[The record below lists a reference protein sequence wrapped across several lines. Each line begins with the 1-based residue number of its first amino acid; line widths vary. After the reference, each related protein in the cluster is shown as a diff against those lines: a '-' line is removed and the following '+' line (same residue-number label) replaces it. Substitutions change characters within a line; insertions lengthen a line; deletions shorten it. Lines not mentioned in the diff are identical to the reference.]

1 MASWSESSRKAGNVT
16 FTACNLNGKP
26 FHLMIDDAK
35 IPFDASCYQGD
46 GTETRLTLCLSGAD
60 EGLRKN
66 LAAMEESI
74 GATSS
79 CIKDDMI
86 RCKISTDKLRCYD
99 ANKARIE
106 TPKSMRG
113 WSVRAQ
119 LHIRGKWATRQ
130 GCGLSVEATDLQF
143 IKEASEPAC
152 PFA

>member
-1 MASWSESSRKAGNVT
+1 MATWADTSRKAGNVA

-26 FHLMIDDAK
+26 FHLMLDNVRV
-35 IPFDASCYQGD
+35 PFEPSCYQGD
-46 GTETRLTLCLSGAD
+46 GTETRLAICFSGAD
-60 EGLRKN
+60 EEIRTQI
-66 LAAMEESI
+66 AAMEESI

-79 CIKDDMI
+79 CLKDDMI
-86 RCKISTDKLRCYD
+86 RCKISTDRVRCYD

-119 LHIRGKWATRQ
+119 LHLRGKWATRQ
-130 GCGLSVEATDLQF
+130 GCGLSLEAADLQF
-143 IKEASEPAC
+143 LEEAREPAC